1 MNKGKQIDSD
11 DEWEIEND
19 FNTLKKAVEIIND
32 KKRLE
37 KVQTF
42 AKQQKNAVEKI
53 LDTEYLKGI
62 GIGRD

>member
-11 DEWEIEND
+11 DEWEIENY
-19 FNTLKKAVEIIND
+19 FNTLKMAVEIIND

-53 LDTEYLKGI
+53 LDAEYLKSI